1 MFVAVCGTPTLYA
14 LTAELTA
21 VPRLDTFYSSSS
33 IHVDSEETMHE
44 NGHARSEAKAAR
56 TRASI
61 QRCSFTPS
69 PYCPD
74 GQTGINTHNV
84 HCDV

>member
-1 MFVAVCGTPTLYA
+1 MFVAVRGTPTLYA
-14 LTAELTA
+14 LTTGLIAF
-21 VPRLDTFYSSSS
+21 PRLDTFYSSSS
-33 IHVDSEETMHE
+33 IHVDQKETMHE

-69 PYCPD
+69 PSCPY
-74 GQTGINTHNV
+74 GQTGINTRGV